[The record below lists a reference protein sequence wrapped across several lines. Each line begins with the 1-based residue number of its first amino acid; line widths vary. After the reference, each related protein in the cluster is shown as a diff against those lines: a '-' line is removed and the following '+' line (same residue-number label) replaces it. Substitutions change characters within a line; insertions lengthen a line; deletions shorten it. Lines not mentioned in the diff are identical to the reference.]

1 MVYYVNSIYIYSNLN
16 LVYYPINQQ
25 RRTISMHKD
34 LPLNHTFIP
43 AKIPSK
49 KLMIILH
56 GRGDSSQG
64 FMFLPSY
71 LNIDDMN
78 YILFDAPYDYFGGF
92 SWYDLPPN
100 QLQGI
105 AYSSGLLANTLDS
118 LFEEDFNPEES
129 FLFGFSQG
137 SLLTFEFGAR
147 YEKVLAGYI
156 AVSGYIYDAD
166 DILNEMNQDVKTS
179 NWLCTHGTHDEVL
192 PYATSAA
199 QVQVLNDA
207 GFDIEFKSYE
217 KTHTIA
223 EDELQMLSTWIKSKV
238 S

>member
-1 MVYYVNSIYIYSNLN
+1 MNN
-16 LVYYPINQQ
+16 
-25 RRTISMHKD
+25 

-43 AKIPSK
+43 AKVPSK

-56 GRGDSSQG
+56 GRGDSSNG
-64 FMFLPSY
+64 FMFLPPY

-105 AYSSGLLANTLDS
+105 AYSSGLLAETLDI
-118 LFEEDFNPEES
+118 LFEEDYTPEES

-156 AVSGYIYDAD
+156 AVSGYIYDAQN
-166 DILNEMNQDVKTS
+166 LLKEMNPNVKTS
-179 NWLCTHGTHDEVL
+179 NWLCTHGTYDDVL
-192 PYATSAA
+192 PYHTSKA
-199 QVQVLNDA
+199 QVETLQNG

-217 KTHTIA
+217 KAHTIDEA
-223 EDELQMLSTWIKSKV
+223 ELQMLAQWIKSK
-238 S
+238 